1 MNKSRLIGVTLFWLV
16 YIASIIAF
24 AIFQVWWILI
34 IVAFFTECI
43 FINKGYVAGYAN
55 GFQHGYKEGREN
67 ACNNVLYSAIGP
79 VSEEAQ
85 QKDEWGV
92 ADMEDSKVTY
102 GSATIRLM

>member
-1 MNKSRLIGVTLFWLV
+1 MKKSRLIGVTLFWLG
-16 YIASIIAF
+16 YIAGIIAF

-34 IVAFFTECI
+34 IVAFFTGCI

-67 ACNNVLYSAIGP
+67 ACNNVLYPAMEP
-79 VSEEAQ
+79 VLDEAQ
-85 QKDEWGV
+85 QKAEWGV

-102 GSATIRLM
+102 GSTTIRLM